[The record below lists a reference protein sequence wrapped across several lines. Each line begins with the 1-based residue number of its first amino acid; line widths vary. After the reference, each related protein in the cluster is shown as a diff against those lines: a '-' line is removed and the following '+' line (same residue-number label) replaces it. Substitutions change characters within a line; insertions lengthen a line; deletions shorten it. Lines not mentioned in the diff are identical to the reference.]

1 MFDLE
6 RHRPIFSRRRAL
18 AVAGAGALVAALP
31 GPAAAQAV
39 GAADRLIV
47 PGTRIGAVRKNS
59 TFAQLSRLYGAGN
72 IRRARIDVGEGE
84 TEPGYILF
92 PGKPDRLAIVLSAQ
106 GRVLYARTTTAGS
119 AWKTAE
125 GIRVG
130 MPVAELV
137 RINGGH
143 FTFSGFGW
151 DGSGMVKDD
160 TSAKLPKS
168 LRLRLGARKADGLTA
183 EERQE
188 ITGDITV
195 RTDNPVVAKIEVVLD
210 WIEAYFE

>member
-1 MFDLE
+1 MFDPENL
-6 RHRPIFSRRRAL
+6 RPILSRRRAL
-18 AVAGAGALVAALP
+18 AVAGGAVVAAGLP
-31 GPAAAQAV
+31 GPALAQAV

-47 PGTRIGAVRKNS
+47 PGTRVGAVRKTS
-59 TFAQLSRLYGAGN
+59 TFAQLSRLYGAAN
-72 IRRARIDVGEGE
+72 VRRARIGVGEGE

-92 PGKPDRLAIVLSAQ
+92 PGKPDRLDIVLSAQ
-106 GRVLYARTTTAGS
+106 GRVLYARTMTEAG

-137 RINGGH
+137 RLNGGH
-143 FTFSGFGW
+143 FSFSGFGW

-160 TSAKLPKS
+160 TSAKLPKFLS
-168 LRLRLGARKADGLTA
+168 LRLHPRNPDAATA
-183 EERQE
+183 EERNE

-195 RTDNPVVAKIEVVLD
+195 RTDNPVVAKVEVVVGI
-210 WIEAYFE
+210 IEAYFE